1 MGDTAISPI
10 LSSPSPGCGEN
21 RVATR
26 GRRIFSACWLR
37 LAGFS
42 SITDASFGIGERD
55 GIMERDILND
65 SPALLPNLG
74 LGPWDF
80 VSVGAYLLVTFGV
93 SAWAARR
100 QTSTEDFF
108 VGGRRMPWIA
118 VGLSILAT
126 LFSTI
131 SYLGVPGEAVKN
143 GIGLSLGYLAVPFSF
158 AVVSIFWIPFFMR
171 LRLTSAYEYL
181 ERRFDRSLRKLGAT
195 LFILLRLGWMSM
207 VVFVV
212 SLAVDKIIGSD
223 LKWLPGAD
231 IYWIIALIGVTAAV
245 YTAMG
250 GIEAV
255 IWVDV
260 LQCLLLLSGVL
271 LAIGYV
277 ALVDRTGPVDW
288 WNTVHAKSEL
298 HTTPIFFSTDL
309 TIRVTIFTAI
319 ISNFFWTIC
328 THGSDQVVLQRYFS
342 TSSARQARGSYIIN
356 VVVDLTMAS
365 LLAVAGFALLT
376 FYLKHASLLPDNKTA
391 VTMADDLFPY
401 FLGHQL
407 PAGFAGL
414 ILSAFLCDAIQTLES
429 GVNSIVAVATRDLL
443 MSSQT
448 SEREADKLVAGSPE
462 ARLALTDLFRVR
474 VFSALL
480 AIVVACNAY
489 GVAYLRDV
497 YKLTIIDM
505 MPKFFNMFVGP
516 LAALFFVGMFW
527 SRCTSRSVWPAAILG
542 LTVSIIW
549 SWWETIFLTSWRPT
563 ILLAIACPCLVTFF
577 SARLISQFVDPPRRT
592 DEVEYSWR
600 SVIRNRRA

>member
-1 MGDTAISPI
+1 MKD
-10 LSSPSPGCGEN
+10 SS
-21 RVATR
+21 A
-26 GRRIFSACWLR
+26 
-37 LAGFS
+37 
-42 SITDASFGIGERD
+42 
-55 GIMERDILND
+55 M
-65 SPALLPNLG
+65 LPNAGLG
-74 LGPWDF
+74 LWDF
-80 VSVGAYLLVTFGV
+80 VAVGSYLLVTFGV

-100 QTSTEDFF
+100 QVSTEDFF
-108 VGGRRMPWIA
+108 VGGRRMPWMA

-143 GIGLSLGYLAVPFSF
+143 GIGLSLGYLALPFSF

-195 LFILLRLGWMSM
+195 LFILLRIGWMSM
-207 VVFVV
+207 VVFVA
-212 SLAVDKIIGSD
+212 SLAVDEIVGPD
-223 LKWLPGAD
+223 LKWLPGPD
-231 IYWIIALIGVTAAV
+231 VYWIIALIGLTAAV
-245 YTAMG
+245 YTSMG

-277 ALVDRTGPVDW
+277 ALVDHTGPIDW
-288 WNTVHAKSEL
+288 WNTVHANLKQ
-298 HTTPIFFSTDL
+298 HTAPPIFSTDL
-309 TIRVTIFTAI
+309 TIRVTVFTAI
-319 ISNFFWTIC
+319 IGNFFWTIC

-356 VVVDLTMAS
+356 VIVDLTMAT

-376 FYLKHASLLPDNKTA
+376 FYLKHASLLPDGETA
-391 VTMADDLFPY
+391 TTMADKLFPF

-407 PAGFAGL
+407 PAGCAGL

-429 GVNSIVAVATRDLL
+429 GVNSIVAVTTRDLL
-443 MSSQT
+443 TSSQT
-448 SEREADKLVAGSPE
+448 SERESEKLVAGSPE

-480 AIVVACNAY
+480 AILVACNAY
-489 GVAYLRDV
+489 GVAYLRQV
-497 YKLTIIDM
+497 HQLTIVDM

-516 LAALFFVGMFW
+516 LAAMFFIGMFW
-527 SRCTSRSVWPAAILG
+527 SRCTSRSVWPAAVLG
-542 LTVSIIW
+542 LAVSITW
-549 SWWETIFLTSWRPT
+549 SWWETIFQTSWRPT
-563 ILLAIACPCLVTFF
+563 ILLSIAFPCLVTFL
-577 SARLISQFVDPPRRT
+577 SARLISQFVDPARRA
-592 DEVEYSWR
+592 DEVDYSWL
-600 SVIRNRRA
+600 SVIRNRTP